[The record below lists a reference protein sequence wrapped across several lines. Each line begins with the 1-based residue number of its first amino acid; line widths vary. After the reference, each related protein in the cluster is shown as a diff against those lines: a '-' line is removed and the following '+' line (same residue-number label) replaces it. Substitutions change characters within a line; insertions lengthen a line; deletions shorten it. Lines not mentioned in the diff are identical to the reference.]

1 MSYDNT
7 NRGILA
13 KNTTATNVN
22 APDYKGSINVNGVEY
37 WLSAWTK
44 DVPVGSKISGK
55 KYFQLSIQPKEQQP
69 QKSDTV
75 VQSAAQSADLSSEE
89 DLPF

>member
-1 MSYDNT
+1 MAYDNT
-7 NRGILA
+7 NRGMLA

-22 APDYKGSINVNGVEY
+22 APDYKGSINILGVEY

-44 DVPVGSKISGK
+44 DVPEGGRIQGK
-55 KYFQLSIQPKEQQP
+55 KYFQLSVTPKDNQTN
-69 QKSDTV
+69 SV
-75 VQSAAQSADLSSEE
+75 IQSAAKTADLSSEE